1 MFIGA
6 CAGSTGGGIK
16 VSRIVLLFRS
26 LTKELS
32 QSLHPNQV
40 RKIHF
45 EGRAVEHVVLR
56 SVNVFIAAYILIF
69 AISVLLIGIDNY
81 DLVTKLYRCRGYLK
95 QHRTGIGTCR
105 PGPELRALLPTSP
118 SWF

>member
-56 SVNVFIAAYILIF
+56 SVNV
-69 AISVLLIGIDNY
+69 S
-81 DLVTKLYRCRGYLK
+81 
-95 QHRTGIGTCR
+95 
-105 PGPELRALLPTSP
+105 LRHTS
-118 SWF
+118 